1 MIVSP
6 QDKCLECDYS
16 LEGLPGPHRCPEC
29 GVAYDDVTTIFRP
42 KIRWKN
48 YIPHFGV
55 LFYVV
60 YLVGS
65 NWRMF
70 VAWLGVWGAVVA
82 VAAFFALLV
91 LRTVR
96 LVRRLQERPCQA
108 ALTRDALVV
117 RTQGQRIVRLPY
129 DEIAFVSVVDTH
141 PWVQRK
147 QGRGRGAHLRP
158 TEQTDLRGI
167 FQRDSE
173 MKAFKRMVDERIER
187 GSAGECRITGENALT
202 APSVERIHVD
212 TQHSEPIPGPAVGES
227 RGRGD

>member
-29 GVAYDDVTTIFRP
+29 GAAYDDATTIFRP

-60 YLVGS
+60 YLIGS
-65 NWRMF
+65 NWR
-70 VAWLGVWGAVVA
+70 VLVGWLGLWGSVIA
-82 VAAFFALLV
+82 VAASIVLLV

-96 LVRRLQERPCQA
+96 LVRRFQERPCQA
-108 ALTRDALVV
+108 ALTQEALVV
-117 RTQGQRIVRLPY
+117 RTQGQSIVRLPY
-129 DEIAFVSVVDTH
+129 DEIAFVSIVDMH

-147 QGRGRGAHLRP
+147 QGGGDSHLRP
-158 TEQTDLRGI
+158 TEQTSLGGI
-167 FQRDSE
+167 FERNSE
-173 MKAFKRMVDERIER
+173 MKAFKRMVEERMKRE
-187 GSAGECRITGENALT
+187 SAGRSAEFRDNAPTPPLN
-202 APSVERIHVD
+202 ERIHVD
-212 TQHSEPIPGPAVGES
+212 TNSM
-227 RGRGD
+227 